1 MAKFVY
7 ISEKESFVNIELI
20 SSMYYDKEKNITYIH
35 FSRDDYFTLD
45 GDHIEEISKFNDT
58 VSMHEKLVSRYW
70 LKDIKSLFFDL
81 IRVIKGGR

>member
-7 ISEKESFVNIELI
+7 ISEKDSFVNIDLI
-20 SSMYYDKEKNITYIH
+20 SSMYYNKKNDTTYIH
-35 FSRDDYFTLD
+35 FSREDYFELD
-45 GDHIEEISKFNDT
+45 GNHIEEISKFNDD

-81 IRVIKGGR
+81 IRTIRGGR